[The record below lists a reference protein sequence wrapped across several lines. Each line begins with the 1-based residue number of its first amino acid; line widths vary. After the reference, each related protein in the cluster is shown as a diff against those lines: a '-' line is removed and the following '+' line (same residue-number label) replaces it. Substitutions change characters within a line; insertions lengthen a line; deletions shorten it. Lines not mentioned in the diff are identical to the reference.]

1 MNAEIAETPTVG
13 NPQPP
18 AAGWSRSHW
27 ILFITLALAAH
38 LAFVFLFGA
47 RQSAAPRTGAKVP
60 QFHLVESDSELVAL
74 TDPTLFAL
82 PHLNDFAPAAWLRPP
97 VIKPPLF
104 SWSELPAFLPPTAGA
119 WGMAFNTFMRTNWFA
134 ALKLDYK
141 PEAPLADI
149 TMKTESPVP
158 QNSLLQLAGDLAH
171 RRMLNSIIVPTLA
184 YNDVIKPSR
193 VQALVDANGNIVS
206 VVLIGSSEYAA
217 ADQTALTLA
226 RTARFAPAAGLML
239 GELIFT
245 WRTLP
250 TNTP

>member
-1 MNAEIAETPTVG
+1 
-13 NPQPP
+13 
-18 AAGWSRSHW
+18 
-27 ILFITLALAAH
+27 
-38 LAFVFLFGA
+38 
-47 RQSAAPRTGAKVP
+47 
-60 QFHLVESDSELVAL
+60 
-74 TDPTLFAL
+74 
-82 PHLNDFAPAAWLRPP
+82 
-97 VIKPPLF
+97 
-104 SWSELPAFLPPTAGA
+104 
-119 WGMAFNTFMRTNWFA
+119 
-134 ALKLDYK
+134 
-141 PEAPLADI
+141 
-149 TMKTESPVP
+149 MKTESPVP